1 MEFVT
6 SRDFQRK
13 VGEYQDMALRRT
25 VTVTKHGRDHVV
37 ILAAEEYQRLKGLD
51 RRAYLAEELPD
62 DIIDAIENSEV
73 PPGREHLDAEL

>member
-1 MEFVT
+1 MKFVT

-62 DIIDAIENSEV
+62 EIIDAIENSEV
-73 PPGREHLDAEL
+73 PPGHEHLDAEL